1 MLYSLP
7 LRILFDCSGSSEG
20 MSPFP
25 RYSHL
30 SKWIPLKW
38 ITCLKG
44 KGSPYWIT
52 ERRVLELITVLGSQ
66 P

>member
-1 MLYSLP
+1 
-7 LRILFDCSGSSEG
+7 